1 MAHVGDVHAHF
12 PAVFAERT
20 NRKCIV
26 EVLRVAGVDGKG
38 GHVAEIFAARNFLG
52 RDARFDSLG
61 GVLNGLG
68 IVIGEAIFG
77 QDGVHLGVV
86 FALGAQ
92 NVHHFAHGALAVFGP
107 IGDFHHRF
115 VSGFSAVQGI
125 GRYKDVCGQSALVDE
140 ERIVALHVEAAHE
153 GFAGAANDFSHF
165 CLTCVPTSASQHR
178 HPHMVAVEGVVCVAF
193 GDENV
198 LAAVVGNEHVVA
210 VSLAAKHPF
219 DDLHVAFGMA
229 IVACAVG
236 GEEIV
241 GNEVGQRVEYEHL
254 GRVVHRSHSA
264 EERFY
269 VIGGAGAVLEHDEQA
284 IAHFFFVQA
293 GACSLFGHDVG
304 EVKVLF
310 FLLPPRCGA

>member
-1 MAHVGDVHAHF
+1 MLD
-12 PAVFAERT
+12 
-20 NRKCIV
+20 
-26 EVLRVAGVDGKG
+26 
-38 GHVAEIFAARNFLG
+38 
-52 RDARFDSLG
+52 
-61 GVLNGLG
+61 GLG
-68 IVIGEAIFG
+68 IVVGEAIFG

-115 VSGFSAVQGI
+115 VAGFSAVQGI

-140 ERIVALHVEAAHE
+140 ECIVALHVEAADE

-165 CLTCVPTSASQHR
+165 GLTCVPTSASQHR

-310 FLLPPRCGA
+310 FLQPPRCGA